1 MKTIKKSESKTN
13 LKNNKNSLQKISNNL
28 SNKKSGES
36 VFLSFK
42 ENLENNTNKKFFNSV
57 RKYKI

>member
-13 LKNNKNSLQKISNNL
+13 LKNKKNSLQKI
-28 SNKKSGES
+28 
-36 VFLSFK
+36 FPSFK
-42 ENLENNTNKKFFNSV
+42 DNFENNTNKKLFNSV